1 MTSYGPTE
9 ALDRRRHRADEF
21 TSGQPSLD
29 FWLRAYAAQGQ
40 RRGAS
45 RTFVVTDPSGR
56 VVGYY
61 SILAAELSHEA
72 ATPKVARQMSRH
84 FPIPVAL
91 IARLAVDLDHQG
103 KGLGRSLLLDA
114 IERIDRASTE
124 IGLRAVL
131 VHAIDEAAAR
141 FYHRYGFEP
150 SGLDP
155 RTLMVTLSDVRRV
168 LSQHS
173 PT

>member
-1 MTSYGPTE
+1 LTSYGPTE
-9 ALDRRRHRADEF
+9 ALDRQRHRTDEF
-21 TSGQPSLD
+21 TCGQPSLD
-29 FWLRAYAAQGQ
+29 LWLRAYAAQGQ

-56 VVGYY
+56 AVGYY
-61 SILAAELSHEA
+61 SIVAAEISHET
-72 ATPKVARQMSRH
+72 ATPSVARQMSRH
-84 FPIPVAL
+84 FPISVAL
-91 IARLAVDLDHQG
+91 TARLAVDLDHQG

-131 VHAIDEAAAR
+131 VHAIDDTAAR
-141 FYHRYGFEP
+141 FYQRYGFQP
-150 SGLDP
+150 SGLDA

-168 LSQHS
+168 LSQRS